1 MAGDELNEPLGVL
14 NTDETIVILVDE
26 AHRSQTSTLHANLM
40 AALPNAAK
48 IGFTGTP
55 IMREGKKRT
64 DAIFGPFI
72 DKYTIRQAEH
82 DGAVV
87 PIFYEGRTAKGAV
100 RRRSDLDELFEDMF
114 VEHTAEEVEKL
125 KARYATT
132 VPCWRHRAYC
142 GQSKVDPLAL
152 RVYGAARRL
161 QGSAVRHESSGDGS
175 LPRGTPDR
183 PRRPSLPDRAVA
195 RAPGA
200 RRSRWQSRH

>member
-1 MAGDELNEPLGVL
+1 MAGDDANEALGVL

-72 DKYTIRQAEH
+72 DKYTIRQAED
-82 DGAVV
+82 DGAIV

-100 RRRSDLDELFEDMF
+100 AGGSDLDELFEDMF
-114 VEHTAEEVEKL
+114 AEHTAEES
-125 KARYATT
+125 RSSRRAT
-132 VPCWRHRAYC
+132 PRPAPFWR
-142 GQSKVDPLAL
+142 
-152 RVYGAARRL
+152 
-161 QGSAVRHESSGDGS
+161 
-175 LPRGTPDR
+175 
-183 PRRPSLPDRAVA
+183 
-195 RAPGA
+195 
-200 RRSRWQSRH
+200 RRS